1 MKIKK
6 PMTKEEI
13 LKIIS
18 QNRDV
23 LTPENY
29 QRILKN
35 ADVFTDDEK
44 KAIADYLRVAHELVE
59 ANHRFMAKQNALFQK
74 SADRLKSIDG
84 QMSQDIKKMIKD
96 AEHKEGGES
105 SSAADRLLSDL

>member
-1 MKIKK
+1 
-6 PMTKEEI
+6 MTKEEI
-13 LKIIS
+13 LKIID

-35 ADVFTDDEK
+35 ADIFTEDEK
-44 KAIADYLRVAHELVE
+44 KAIADYLRVAHELIEV
-59 ANHRFMAKQNALFQK
+59 NHRFMAKQSALFQK

-84 QMSQDIKKMIKD
+84 QMSQDIKNLLKD
-96 AEHKEGGES
+96 AERKEGDES
-105 SSAADRLLSDL
+105 SSAADRLISDL